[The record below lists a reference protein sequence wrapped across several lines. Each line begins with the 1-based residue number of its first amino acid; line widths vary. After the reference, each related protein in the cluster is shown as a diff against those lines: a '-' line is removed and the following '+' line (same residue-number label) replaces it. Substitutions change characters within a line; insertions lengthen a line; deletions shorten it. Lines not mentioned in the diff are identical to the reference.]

1 MEGLEEA
8 GLEVG
13 KPARKSSVQ
22 YSPGDKALIGWNKK
36 EGRARR
42 ENGCDLTLTP
52 FFVSTAPAG
61 DRGLQPPNPSLGPAP
76 ASSVSLPNGHLGC
89 ISPLS

>member
-22 YSPGDKALIGWNKK
+22 YSPGDKALIGNKK

-42 ENGCDLTLTP
+42 ENGCDLTLSP

-61 DRGLQPPNPSLGPAP
+61 DRGLQPSNPSLGPAP